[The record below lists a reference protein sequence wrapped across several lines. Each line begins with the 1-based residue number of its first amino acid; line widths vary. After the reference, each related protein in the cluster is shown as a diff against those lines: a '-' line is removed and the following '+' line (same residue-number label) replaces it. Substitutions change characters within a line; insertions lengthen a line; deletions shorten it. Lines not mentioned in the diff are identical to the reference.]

1 MFVCRLDYVFGVGNT
16 LMESFE
22 DMVENMDLSAD
33 QDSPDPHDCEFFE
46 QIPVDIQETKTWSIE
61 PLSDWDIEEE

>member
-22 DMVENMDLSAD
+22 DMVENMDLSVD
-33 QDSPDPHDCEFFE
+33 DDSPSPGDCEFFE
-46 QIPVDIQETKTWSIE
+46 QIEVNIRETKTWSIE
-61 PLSDWDIEEE
+61 PEYDE